1 MRQEQAGNL
10 RSRESS
16 GDQQADAIQIR
27 KRFCVEVVKT
37 TGLLVLGSDLM
48 FETFQSWSPVAQA
61 LTAGIFT
68 WLVTAI
74 GAASVF
80 FTRQVSQRLLDSM
93 LGFAAGV
100 MLAASYWSL
109 LAPAIE
115 ICENSSW
122 PAWVIPAIGFVCG
135 GAVIWVFDQ
144 AIPHLHP
151 GKPMSEAE
159 GPNSNWQR
167 SILLVTAITIHNIPE
182 GLAVGVAFGGLISG
196 VPTASL
202 GAAIALSIGIAI
214 QNFPE
219 GIAVAMPLR
228 GEGMAATKCFWYGQ
242 LSAVVEPIAAVVGAL
257 AVTYAAPFLPFALA
271 LAAGAMVYVV
281 VEELI
286 PGSHQ
291 NKNVDLA
298 TCCLMIGFTF
308 MMILD
313 VALS

>member
-1 MRQEQAGNL
+1 MEYFQSLPPVTQAL
-10 RSRESS
+10 I
-16 GDQQADAIQIR
+16 A
-27 KRFCVEVVKT
+27 
-37 TGLLVLGSDLM
+37 GLL
-48 FETFQSWSPVAQA
+48 
-61 LTAGIFT
+61 T
-68 WLVTAI
+68 WFVTAI

-80 FTRQVSQRLLDSM
+80 FTRTVDKKLLDSM

-115 ICENSSW
+115 ISERGSLPGW
-122 PAWVIPAIGFVCG
+122 LIPSLGFLTG
-135 GAVIWVFDQ
+135 GAMIWVLDRI
-144 AIPHLHP
+144 IPHLHP
-151 GKPMSEAE
+151 EKPIEEAE
-159 GPNSNWQR
+159 GPATAWNR
-167 SILLVTAITIHNIPE
+167 SILLVTAITLHNIPE
-182 GLAVGVAFGGLISG
+182 GLAVGVAFGGIIAG
-196 VPTASL
+196 IPEASS

-228 GEGMAATKCFWYGQ
+228 SEGMSARKSFWYGQ
-242 LSAVVEPIAAVVGAL
+242 LSAVVEPVAAVVGA
-257 AVTYAAPFLPFALA
+257 ATVAYSAPILPFAFS

-286 PGSHQ
+286 PGSH
-291 NKNVDLA
+291 NNDNVDLA
-298 TCCLMIGFTF
+298 TCCLMVGFTF